1 MKIEQSPDGALVA
14 AMVSASPRKA
24 AQRAKTE
31 QSVKRGHDFLT
42 AAEIDGLEKAA
53 KKNRWGKRD
62 WLAIRM
68 AYRHG
73 LRASELVALRWTDF
87 DFQRGTVLVPRV
99 KRGIP
104 CTHHLDGDVLRA
116 LRAIR
121 REQEPGTAYVFLSE
135 RGGPWA
141 AVSFSRMVE
150 RLGDAVLP
158 GRGVHAHMLRHSC
171 GHHLAAKGVDTRRIQ
186 DWLGHAAIT
195 STRIYTQLEAVHL
208 KGIWD

>member
-1 MKIEQSPDGALVA
+1 VAPVAATAKAASRKASQRAFSEQSE
-14 AMVSASPRKA
+14 K
-24 AQRAKTE
+24 RAY
-31 QSVKRGHDFLT
+31 DFLT
-42 AAEIDGLEKAA
+42 AAELEAIERAA
-53 KKNRWGKRD
+53 KRNRHGKRD

-73 LRASELVALRWTDF
+73 LRASEVAAMEWRDIDF
-87 DFQRGTVLVPRV
+87 DRATIWVRRSKGGVSN
-99 KRGIP
+99 
-104 CTHHLDGDVLRA
+104 THHLEGDIIRGLRA
-116 LRAIR
+116 LR
-121 REQEPGTAYVFLSE
+121 REQPAGSRFVFLSE

-186 DWLGHAAIT
+186 DLLGHSAIT
-195 STRIYTQLEAVHL
+195 STQIYTRLQSIHL